1 MSPAA
6 PPAPE
11 RLAAAPRRSVD
22 RERARDDH
30 RRMRLGPRLLSPWC
44 VAIAAFLL
52 LFVVPARGLADQ
64 GVTTCD
70 GPPVC
75 CPTRIEVAPGETH
88 TVLVGVVFVGIY
100 EVSEKTSSRTG
111 DFYLYESWGPAVGF
125 VPQTEIVNEIE
136 RKSSQFDN
144 TELRDGKCMRTRRLH
159 STLRTGFNLRTFP
172 FDVQT
177 LTLELSDADSR
188 FLRFATTTGQLRAW
202 TTPRCTSS
210 RLGKWPPS
218 SSTPEQPRRFA
229 GIRAPNYD
237 YATFSVTVAR
247 HVSYHIGRYFLPLL
261 LIVVVSF
268 GVFWIDP
275 ADLASEMSVAVTCL
289 LAAVA
294 LQLAEGSEL
303 PGVDYLTIANGAFA
317 TSYVAI
323 ALSVVQALY
332 TTTSRE
338 PERGTSQSPPT
349 ADAASRFRSA

>member
-1 MSPAA
+1 
-6 PPAPE
+6 
-11 RLAAAPRRSVD
+11 
-22 RERARDDH
+22 
-30 RRMRLGPRLLSPWC
+30 MRLGPRLLSPWC

-100 EVSEKTSSRTG
+100 EVSEKTSSWTG
-111 DFYLYESWGPAVGF
+111 DFYLYESWEPAVGF

-177 LTLELSDADSR
+177 LTLELSDAEFPLPQVRYDDR
-188 FLRFATTTGQLRAW
+188 TIAGVDDAALHQLAAWKVAPVVQYARTTKAFRWDPG
-202 TTPRCTSS
+202 
-210 RLGKWPPS
+210 
-218 SSTPEQPRRFA
+218 
-229 GIRAPNYD
+229 APNYD

-268 GVFWIDP
+268 GVFWIDS

-303 PGVDYLTIANGAFA
+303 PDVDYLTIADRAFA

-332 TTTSRE
+332 TDHLSRAGKRDLAIATDRRCRIAF
-338 PERGTSQSPPT
+338 PVGLIL
-349 ADAASRFRSA
+349 ALAAAVVQACAYTKSFHV